1 MTRLFES
8 VTPNTS
14 GSIEQSIFEDDE
26 QSAPT
31 PAQEADIRNYDVI
44 IALPFDAR
52 SKNTK
57 EKRVVSSNTTL
68 FIVPLPTA
76 NKDEAASS
84 DEQ

>member
-8 VTPNTS
+8 VTPNTG
-14 GSIEQSIFEDDE
+14 GSIEHSIFEDDE
-26 QSAPT
+26 PSDLT

-76 NKDEAASS
+76 DKDESTSS
-84 DEQ
+84 DE

>member
-1 MTRLFES
+1 MNNILNIMKLRLFF
-8 VTPNTS
+8 
-14 GSIEQSIFEDDE
+14 SIILF
-26 QSAPT
+26 
-31 PAQEADIRNYDVI
+31 IRNYDVI

-84 DEQ
+84 DE